1 MRPGQ
6 IQPNDFEL
14 AILDR
19 LAIKE
24 PSIHKSLGQ
33 LHVLSR
39 EYTGVGGYTNFVNGN
54 SSAGSSDQQI
64 GLDDM
69 ITMPGVPSGMGAVL
83 FCTGGYPRCLEVF
96 TFGDDRWDGVYD
108 GFAIEPSA

>member
-54 SSAGSSDQQI
+54 SSASSSDQQI

-83 FCTGGYPRCLEVF
+83 FCTGGYPRFLEVF

>member
-6 IQPNDFEL
+6 IQPNEFEL

-19 LAIKE
+19 LATKAPPIRE
-24 PSIHKSLGQ
+24 SIDE

-54 SSAGSSDQQI
+54 SSDGSSGQQI
-64 GLDDM
+64 GLDDL
-69 ITMPGVPSGMGAVL
+69 ITMPGVPNGMGAVL
-83 FCTGGYPRCLEVF
+83 FCNGGHPQCLEVF
-96 TFGDDRWDGVYD
+96 TYGDDRWDGVYD
-108 GFAIEPSA
+108 GFEIEPTV